1 MINSMAD
8 SAAFV
13 WFGILINFR
22 ISFERGLACY
32 QRLLRKGKS
41 PPWSDLFQ
49 IISCKSSVFSF
60 VAGDVAFQ
68 RNVVSFVDGNTAS
81 IPPYLIRRFLV
92 LLSNCQ
98 DSEIQQKAIN
108 LQRLSRG
115 SETKRPLSS
124 PFLPKSKHICL
135 DPIPRQTVESVHITK
150 KSMDPDIKHI
160 LSHLEPNDIED
171 LCLTSPKD
179 DDEMIELQNALK
191 VVSQPIPKSQLELLS
206 PKKCLSQPSPTSQS
220 NMCTELQHLSEPKQL
235 PELQHLSEPKQLPEL
250 QPLSEPKQ
258 LPELQPL
265 SEPRQLPELLQHDVL
280 QLISYFKSSSFLEVT
295 NPALLDC
302 QDMITIMNRLR
313 PDLSATRKFVKTYV
327 GQFLV
332 EQKVCTRNI
341 TALLSRCLD
350 VEHDT
355 LSNMIFDILRH
366 CRKQIIDGTAKL
378 VANSSTDLNGLLC
391 GFGDFNFWSEDVTA
405 FLIFVVK
412 DETSSSEAEVVVKY
426 LTDFSDNKS
435 SKSCTLVMKLLS
447 AHNQNDTF
455 LNICRDFCDRNTS
468 FLKKALVQRLDD
480 FH

>member
-41 PPWSDLFQ
+41 PPWSDLFK

-98 DSEIQQKAIN
+98 DSEIQQKTIN

-150 KSMDPDIKHI
+150 ESMDPDIKHI
-160 LSHLEPNDIED
+160 LSHLEPNDIKD

-206 PKKCLSQPSPTSQS
+206 PKKCLSQSSPTSQS

-235 PELQHLSEPKQLPEL
+235 PEL
-250 QPLSEPKQ
+250 
-258 LPELQPL
+258 
-265 SEPRQLPELLQHDVL
+265 LQHDEL

-391 GFGDFNFWSEDVTA
+391 GFGDLNFWSEDVTA

-447 AHNQNDTF
+447 AHNHNDTF

-468 FLKKALVQRLDD
+468 FLKKALVQKLDG